1 MSEKNPA
8 GRNREGSPVQQQVI
22 NAEEP
27 ATALA
32 DETSDEGYE
41 AGEARTGDDPR
52 ARAPRDSAGR
62 PSTGVAD

>member
-1 MSEKNPA
+1 MSEGTAA
-8 GRNREGSPVQQQVI
+8 GRDRRSAVETQVV

-32 DETSDEGYE
+32 DETKDEGYE
-41 AGEARTGDDPR
+41 AGEARTGSDPR

-62 PSTGVAD
+62 PSTGIGD